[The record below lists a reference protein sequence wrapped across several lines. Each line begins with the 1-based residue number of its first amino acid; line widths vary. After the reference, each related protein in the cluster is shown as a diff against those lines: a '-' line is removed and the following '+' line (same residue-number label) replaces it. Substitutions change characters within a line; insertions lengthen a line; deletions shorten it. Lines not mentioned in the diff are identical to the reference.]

1 MPPERAPTPGPGG
14 NVWMEVHRGCG
25 AARAMILSIVG
36 AAMSAGTL
44 MAQTTDSLNGQATSQ
59 ELLPPANGRYMIAAY
74 IVAGCIYL
82 SYTVSLLIR
91 GKRAGL

>member
-1 MPPERAPTPGPGG
+1 MPPERAPTPAPGG
-14 NVWMEVHRGCG
+14 NLWRELHRRC
-25 AARAMILSIVG
+25 AAAGTVILSIVG
-36 AAMSAGTL
+36 SAMSASML

-74 IVAGCIYL
+74 VVVGCIYL
-82 SYTVSLLIR
+82 AYTVSLLVR